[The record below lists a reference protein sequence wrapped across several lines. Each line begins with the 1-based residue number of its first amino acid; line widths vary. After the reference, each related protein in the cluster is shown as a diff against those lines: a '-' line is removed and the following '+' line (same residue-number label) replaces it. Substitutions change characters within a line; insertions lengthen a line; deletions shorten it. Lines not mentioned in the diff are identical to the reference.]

1 MSDSQVPI
9 GTLIN
14 NNYKI
19 EQLISAGGMGE
30 VFRGTNVFSGDSVA
44 IKIVLQSLA
53 HDPKVAAL
61 FKREA
66 KVLCQLAD
74 QAIVRYYNFVHDA
87 ALDRFCLI
95 MEFIDGLP
103 LSDHVRG
110 SGPLSLAE
118 AKRLLKRLAL
128 GLERAHKMEVV
139 HRDLSPDN
147 VMLKGGTI
155 DDAVLIDFG
164 IAKSTEM
171 SEATLFGQMAGKFKY
186 VSPEQL
192 GHFGGHIGPCTDIYG
207 LALLM
212 AAAVRGEPLDMG
224 ASVVE
229 AVNARRAIPD
239 LTGIYPELQPLFAHM
254 LEPDPA
260 MRPENMGQIIHFI
273 DRPQDLPARY
283 GGGPAAGSDDRTVFM
298 GQQAQMPPPP
308 PPATYPPGFSPPP
321 YPPQQQTGYPPPQ
334 QTGYPAQQQ
343 TGYPAQPQTG
353 YPGAMPRGQNTGY
366 GIGIGAPDGTSQV
379 PYNNPLLGG
388 GGGASPGLSQ
398 PPGRSGPSF
407 GSPGVVTAAPAPTP
421 AKSGGGG
428 LVMALLVLA
437 LLGLG
442 GGFAWQQGY
451 LGGKAPVEA
460 VDGTD
465 PVPDQ
470 PAAPPETPPNP
481 DAPQTREAFLAGF
494 GTDACSYA
502 SRVDA
507 GASAGLIEVFSTK
520 AGSFAALPDAYET
533 AFGSRPDVK
542 ERIIND
548 AQCPVLAAAR
558 AVQAL
563 GAVAPTVTLD
573 SDTLAA
579 GGFVVGQIR
588 ERRGRPTWMALITPD
603 GRVFNLTD
611 QLTNQP
617 DGSATF
623 SFGLAASTA
632 TIPQPHLIVVIAS
645 DDPLTTTIVQN
656 GRLSGDLMPL
666 IQAEIEGRGG
676 KAGLEIAWF
685 AQQP

>member
-1 MSDSQVPI
+1 MTDQQVPI

-110 SGPLSLAE
+110 SGPLPLVE
-118 AKRLLKRLAL
+118 AKRLLKRLAQ

-192 GHFGGHIGPCTDIYG
+192 GHYGGHIGPRTDIYG

-212 AAAVRGEPLDMG
+212 AAAVRGEPIDMG
-224 ASVVE
+224 SSVVE
-229 AVNARRAIPD
+229 AVNARREIPE
-239 LTGIYPELQPLFAHM
+239 LTGVYPELQPLFAHM

-260 MRPENMGQIIHFI
+260 MRPENMGQVIHFL
-273 DRPQDLPARY
+273 DHPQDVPARY
-283 GGGPAAGSDDRTVFM
+283 GAAPAGDDRTVFM
-298 GQQAQMPPPP
+298 GQQAQVPPPP
-308 PPATYPPGFSPPP
+308 PPASYPPGYAPPP
-321 YPPQQQTGYPPPQ
+321 YPPQQQTGYP
-334 QTGYPAQQQ
+334 TQQQ
-343 TGYPAQPQTG
+343 TGYPQSIA
-353 YPGAMPRGQNTGY
+353 PGQVS
-366 GIGIGAPDGTSQV
+366 GIGMPGGTSQV
-379 PYNNPLLGG
+379 PYSNPLLG
-388 GGGASPGLSQ
+388 AAPSATGLSQ
-398 PPGRSGPSF
+398 PGRVMSAS
-407 GSPGVVTAAPAPTP
+407 GSPGVVVAGPPPVPT
-421 AKSGGGG
+421 KSGGAGMIM
-428 LVMALLVLA
+428 VLLVLA
-437 LLGLG
+437 LFGAG

-451 LGGKAPVEA
+451 FDGGGDAVAVADADPEPNLAPED
-460 VDGTD
+460 DGPAPTPD
-465 PVPDQ
+465 PDL
-470 PAAPPETPPNP
+470 AAPL
-481 DAPQTREAFLAGF
+481 TREAFLADF
-494 GTDACSYA
+494 GDDACSYA

-507 GASAGLIEVFSTK
+507 GANSGMIEGYATSAG
-520 AGSFAALPDAYET
+520 AFAALPTAYET
-533 AFGSRPDVK
+533 AFGSKPDVK
-542 ERIIND
+542 DRIVSD
-548 AQCPVLAAAR
+548 PQCPVLTAAR

-563 GAVAPTVTLD
+563 GSAAPTVILD
-573 SDTLAA
+573 NDTLAP
-579 GGFVVGQIR
+579 GGTIVGQIR

-603 GRVFNLTD
+603 GRVFNLTG

-632 TIPQPHLIVVIAS
+632 TSPQPHLIVVIAS
-645 DDPLTTTIVQN
+645 DEPLTTAIAQD
-656 GRLSGDLMPL
+656 GKLSGDLMPL

-676 KAGLEIAWF
+676 KAGLGLAWF
-685 AQQP
+685 AQNP

>member
-1 MSDSQVPI
+1 MTDQQVPI

-61 FKREA
+61 FRREA

-110 SGPLSLAE
+110 SGPLSLPE
-118 AKRLLKRLAL
+118 AQRLLKRLAL

-192 GHFGGHIGPCTDIYG
+192 GHFGGHIGPRTDIYG

-212 AAAVRGEPLDMG
+212 AAAVRGEPIDMG
-224 ASVVE
+224 SSVVE
-229 AVNARRAIPD
+229 AVNARREIPE
-239 LTGIYPELQPLFAHM
+239 LTGVYPELQPLFAHM

-260 MRPENMGQIIHFI
+260 MRPENMGQVIHFI

-283 GGGPAAGSDDRTVFM
+283 GAVAAGDDRTVFM
-298 GQQAQMPPPP
+298 GQQAQVPPPP
-308 PPATYPPGFSPPP
+308 PPASYPPGFAPPP
-321 YPPQQQTGYPPPQ
+321 YPPQQQTGYPQQ
-334 QTGYPAQQQ
+334 QTGYTAQQQ
-343 TGYPAQPQTG
+343 TGYPQSIP
-353 YPGAMPRGQNTGY
+353 PGQVS
-366 GIGIGAPDGTSQV
+366 GIGIGMPGGTSQV
-379 PYNNPLLGG
+379 PVNNPLLGG
-388 GGGASPGLSQ
+388 GGASVPGLSQ
-398 PPGRSGPSF
+398 PGRVVSAA
-407 GSPGVVTAAPAPTP
+407 GSPGVVTADPAPTP
-421 AKSGGGG
+421 AKSGGAGI
-428 LVMALLVLA
+428 VMVLLVLA
-437 LLGLG
+437 LLGVG

-451 LGGKAPVEA
+451 LGGGEADLADQGQEQDPTPAPEP
-460 VDGTD
+460 DD
-465 PVPDQ
+465 PEPTPVAEPD
-470 PAAPPETPPNP
+470 P
-481 DAPQTREAFLAGF
+481 DAPLTREAFLSGF
-494 GTDACSYA
+494 GSDTCSYA

-507 GASAGLIEVFSTK
+507 GANAGMVEGFATT
-520 AGSFAALPDAYET
+520 AGAFTDLPAAYET
-533 AFGSRPDVK
+533 AFGSKPDVK
-542 ERIIND
+542 DRVVND
-548 AQCPVLAAAR
+548 AQCPVLTTAR

-563 GAVAPTVTLD
+563 GAPAPTVTLD
-573 SDTLAA
+573 SDALAP

-603 GRVFNLTD
+603 GRVFNLTS

-632 TIPQPHLIVVIAS
+632 TSPQPHLIVVIAS
-645 DDPLTTTIVQN
+645 DAPLTTAIAQD
-656 GRLSGDLMPL
+656 GKLSGDLMPL

-676 KAGLEIAWF
+676 KAGLGLAWF
-685 AQQP
+685 AQNP

>member
-1 MSDSQVPI
+1 MSDQQVPI

-110 SGPLSLAE
+110 SGPLPLAE

-192 GHFGGHIGPCTDIYG
+192 GHFGGHIGPRTDIYG

-212 AAAVRGEPLDMG
+212 AAAVRGEPIDMG

-229 AVNARRAIPD
+229 AVNARREIPA
-239 LTGIYPELQPLFAHM
+239 LTGVYPELQPLFAHM

-260 MRPENMGQIIHFI
+260 MRPENMGQVIRFLE
-273 DRPQDLPARY
+273 RPQDLPPRY
-283 GGGPAAGSDDRTVFM
+283 GAAPASGGDDRTVFM

-308 PPATYPPGFSPPP
+308 PPASYPPASYPPGYAPPP
-321 YPPQQQTGYPPPQ
+321 
-334 QTGYPAQQQ
+334 
-343 TGYPAQPQTG
+343 
-353 YPGAMPRGQNTGY
+353 
-366 GIGIGAPDGTSQV
+366 
-379 PYNNPLLGG
+379 
-388 GGGASPGLSQ
+388 
-398 PPGRSGPSF
+398 
-407 GSPGVVTAAPAPTP
+407 
-421 AKSGGGG
+421 
-428 LVMALLVLA
+428 
-437 LLGLG
+437 
-442 GGFAWQQGY
+442 
-451 LGGKAPVEA
+451 
-460 VDGTD
+460 
-465 PVPDQ
+465 
-470 PAAPPETPPNP
+470 
-481 DAPQTREAFLAGF
+481 
-494 GTDACSYA
+494 
-502 SRVDA
+502 
-507 GASAGLIEVFSTK
+507 
-520 AGSFAALPDAYET
+520 
-533 AFGSRPDVK
+533 
-542 ERIIND
+542 
-548 AQCPVLAAAR
+548 
-558 AVQAL
+558 
-563 GAVAPTVTLD
+563 
-573 SDTLAA
+573 
-579 GGFVVGQIR
+579 
-588 ERRGRPTWMALITPD
+588 
-603 GRVFNLTD
+603 
-611 QLTNQP
+611 
-617 DGSATF
+617 
-623 SFGLAASTA
+623 
-632 TIPQPHLIVVIAS
+632 
-645 DDPLTTTIVQN
+645 
-656 GRLSGDLMPL
+656 
-666 IQAEIEGRGG
+666 
-676 KAGLEIAWF
+676 
-685 AQQP
+685 

>member
-1 MSDSQVPI
+1 MSDQQVPI

-110 SGPLSLAE
+110 SGPLPLAE

-192 GHFGGHIGPCTDIYG
+192 GHFGGHIGPRTDIYG

-212 AAAVRGEPLDMG
+212 AAAVRGEPIDMG
-224 ASVVE
+224 SSVVE
-229 AVNARRAIPD
+229 AVNARREIPD

-260 MRPENMGQIIHFI
+260 MRPENMGQVIHFLE
-273 DRPQDLPARY
+273 RPQDLPARY
-283 GGGPAAGSDDRTVFM
+283 GVAASGADDRTVFM
-298 GQQAQMPPPP
+298 GQQTQMPPPP
-308 PPATYPPGFSPPP
+308 PPVSYPPGFAPPP

-334 QTGYPAQQQ
+334 QTGYPPQQ
-343 TGYPAQPQTG
+343 TGYPQSIP
-353 YPGAMPRGQNTGY
+353 PGQIS
-366 GIGIGAPDGTSQV
+366 GIGMPGGTSQV
-379 PYNNPLLGG
+379 PYSNPLLGG
-388 GGGASPGLSQ
+388 AQPTTGLAQ
-398 PPGRSGPSF
+398 PPGRVISAS
-407 GSPGVVTAAPAPTP
+407 GSPGVMSAGPVPTVE
-421 AKSGGGG
+421 KSGGGG
-428 LVMALLVLA
+428 VVMALLVLA
-437 LLGLG
+437 LIGAG
-442 GGFAWQQGY
+442 AGFAWQQGY
-451 LGGKAPVEA
+451 FGGAGSEVAVTDPEPTPTPDDGTPA
-460 VDGTD
+460 VD
-465 PVPDQ
+465 PD
-470 PAAPPETPPNP
+470 ETPDP
-481 DAPQTREAFLAGF
+481 DAPATRESFLSGF
-494 GTDACSYA
+494 GDDTCSYA

-507 GASAGLIEVFSTK
+507 GALAGMIEGYSTK
-520 AGSFAALPDAYET
+520 AGAFAALPAAYET
-533 AFGSRPDVK
+533 AFGSKPDVK
-542 ERIIND
+542 DRVVND
-548 AQCPVLAAAR
+548 AQCPALTVAR

-563 GAVAPTVTLD
+563 GAPAPTVTLD
-573 SDTLAA
+573 SDALAP

-603 GRVFNLTD
+603 GRVFNLTG
-611 QLTNQP
+611 QLSNQP

-632 TIPQPHLIVVIAS
+632 TSPQPHLIVVIAS
-645 DDPLTTTIVQN
+645 DDPLTTAIAQD
-656 GRLSGDLMPL
+656 GKLSGDLMPL

-676 KAGLEIAWF
+676 KAGLGLAWF
-685 AQQP
+685 AQNP

>member
-1 MSDSQVPI
+1 MSDQQVPI

-95 MEFIDGLP
+95 MEFIDGMP
-103 LSDHVRG
+103 LSDHVKV

-118 AKRLLKRLAL
+118 SKRLLKRLAL

-192 GHFGGHIGPCTDIYG
+192 GHFGGHIGARTDIYG

-212 AAAVRGEPLDMG
+212 AAAIRGEPIDMG
-224 ASVVE
+224 SSVFE

-239 LTGIYPELQPLFAHM
+239 LSGIYPELQPLFAHM
-254 LEPDPA
+254 LEPDPE
-260 MRPENMGQIIHFI
+260 MRPENMGQVIRFLE
-273 DRPQDLPARY
+273 RPQDLPGRY
-283 GGGPAAGSDDRTVFM
+283 GVAQAGGDDRTVFM
-298 GQQAQMPPPP
+298 GQQTAMPPPP
-308 PPATYPPGFSPPP
+308 PPATYPPGFAPPP
-321 YPPQQQTGYPPPQ
+321 YPPQQ

-343 TGYPAQPQTG
+343 TGYPVSVPPGQTG
-353 YPGAMPRGQNTGY
+353 
-366 GIGIGAPDGTSQV
+366 GIGVPNSLSQAPFSS
-379 PYNNPLLGG
+379 PLLGV
-388 GGGASPGLSQ
+388 GAAPSGLSQ
-398 PPGRSGPSF
+398 PPGVNSLLRP
-407 GSPGVVTAAPAPTP
+407 SPGAVASASVPAP

-428 LVMALLVLA
+428 LVMAFLVLA
-437 LLGLG
+437 LLGAG

-451 LGGKAPVEA
+451 FGGDTQMAGDDTMPEPDDPPAPEP
-460 VDGTD
+460 D
-465 PVPDQ
+465 PSG
-470 PAAPPETPPNP
+470 AS
-481 DAPQTREAFLAGF
+481 DAPLTREAFLAGF
-494 GTDACSYA
+494 GTDACSFA
-502 SRVDA
+502 ARID
-507 GASAGLIEVFSTK
+507 GGPSAGMVEGFAT
-520 AGSFAALPDAYET
+520 ATGAFAALPAAYEA
-533 AFGSRPDVK
+533 AFDSKPDVLD
-542 ERIIND
+542 RVVND

-563 GAVAPTVTLD
+563 GAPAPTVTLD
-573 SDTLAA
+573 SDSLAP

-603 GRVFNLTD
+603 GRVFNLTG

-623 SFGLAASTA
+623 SFGLAATTA
-632 TIPQPHLIVVIAS
+632 TTPQPHLIVVIAS
-645 DDPLTTTIVQN
+645 DDPLTTAIAQD
-656 GRLSGDLMPL
+656 GKLSGDLMPL

-676 KAGLEIAWF
+676 KAGLGLAWF
-685 AQQP
+685 AQNP

>member
-1 MSDSQVPI
+1 MTDQQVPI

-19 EQLISAGGMGE
+19 EQLINAGGMGE

-95 MEFIDGLP
+95 MEFIDGMP
-103 LSDHVRG
+103 LSEHVKVT
-110 SGPLSLAE
+110 GPLPLAE

-192 GHFGGHIGPCTDIYG
+192 GHFGGHIGPRTDIYG

-212 AAAVRGEPLDMG
+212 AAAIRGEPIDMG
-224 ASVVE
+224 SSVFE

-254 LEPDPA
+254 LEPDPD
-260 MRPENMGQIIHFI
+260 MRPENMGQVIHFLE
-273 DRPQDLPARY
+273 RPQELPARY
-283 GGGPAAGSDDRTVFM
+283 GVVQAQGGGDDRTVFM
-298 GQQAQMPPPP
+298 GQQTQMPPPP
-308 PPATYPPGFSPPP
+308 PPASYPTGFAPPP
-321 YPPQQQTGYPPPQ
+321 YPPQQQTGYP
-334 QTGYPAQQQ
+334 AQQQ
-343 TGYPAQPQTG
+343 TGFPAQ
-353 YPGAMPRGQNTGY
+353 NT
-366 GIGIGAPDGTSQV
+366 GIGIGVPDGTSV
-379 PYNNPLLGG
+379 PPYSNPLFGG
-388 GGGASPGLSQ
+388 GQINTGLSQ
-398 PPGRSGPSF
+398 PPGRANTGF
-407 GSPGVVTAAPAPTP
+407 GAPGVVTAAPAPLP
-421 AKSGGGG
+421 AKAGGGG
-428 LVMALLVLA
+428 VVIALLALA
-437 LLGLG
+437 LLGAG
-442 GGFAWQQGY
+442 VGFAWQQGY
-451 LGGKAPVEA
+451 FGGGVEITADDPPTGPGDPPAP
-460 VDGTD
+460 TPD
-465 PVPDQ
+465 P
-470 PAAPPETPPNP
+470 TPSP
-481 DAPQTREAFLAGF
+481 DAPITRDAFLAGF
-494 GTDACSYA
+494 GDEICSYA
-502 SRVDA
+502 ARIDS
-507 GASAGLIEVFSTK
+507 GPSAGMVEGFATTTG
-520 AGSFAALPDAYET
+520 AFAALPDAYEA
-533 AFGSRPDVK
+533 AFASKPDVK
-542 ERIIND
+542 DRVVND
-548 AQCPVLAAAR
+548 AQCPVLTTAR

-563 GAVAPTVTLD
+563 GAPAPTVTLD
-573 SDTLAA
+573 SDSLAP

-603 GRVFNLTD
+603 GRVFNLTG

-623 SFGLAASTA
+623 SFGLAATTA
-632 TIPQPHLIVVIAS
+632 TTPQPHLIVVIAS
-645 DDPLTTTIVQN
+645 DDPLTTAIAQD
-656 GRLSGDLMPL
+656 GKLSGDLMPL

-676 KAGLEIAWF
+676 KAGLGLAWF
-685 AQQP
+685 AQNP

>member
-1 MSDSQVPI
+1 MSDQQVPI

-110 SGPLSLAE
+110 SGPLPLAE
-118 AKRLLKRLAL
+118 AKRLMKRLAL

-192 GHFGGHIGPCTDIYG
+192 GHFGGHIGPRTDIYG

-212 AAAVRGEPLDMG
+212 AAAVRGDPIDMG
-224 ASVVE
+224 SSVVE
-229 AVNARRAIPD
+229 AVNARREIPA

-260 MRPENMGQIIHFI
+260 MRPENMGQVIHFL
-273 DRPQDLPARY
+273 DRPQDVPARY
-283 GGGPAAGSDDRTVFM
+283 GTAPTAGGDDRTVFM

-308 PPATYPPGFSPPP
+308 PPASYPPGFAPPP
-321 YPPQQQTGYPPPQ
+321 YPPQQQTGYPRQ
-334 QTGYPAQQQ
+334 QTGYPPSQQ
-343 TGYPAQPQTG
+343 TGYPPSLP
-353 YPGAMPRGQNTGY
+353 PGQVS
-366 GIGIGAPDGTSQV
+366 GIGIGIPAGTSQV
-379 PYNNPLLGG
+379 PYANPLLGG
-388 GGGASPGLSQ
+388 GQSIPGLAQ
-398 PPGRSGPSF
+398 PPGRVITSS
-407 GSPGVVTAAPAPTP
+407 GSPGVVMAGPAPVVE
-421 AKSGGGG
+421 KSGRGG
-428 LVMALLVLA
+428 LVVALLVLA
-437 LLGLG
+437 LLGAG
-442 GGFAWQQGY
+442 AGFAWQQGY
-451 LGGKAPVEA
+451 FGSDGPQVAVGDPEPAPTPG
-460 VDGTD
+460 DD
-465 PVPDQ
+465 KPVPD
-470 PAAPPETPPNP
+470 PDAGTTP
-481 DAPQTREAFLAGF
+481 DAPATREAFLSGF
-494 GTDACSYA
+494 GDETCSYA

-507 GASAGLIEVFSTK
+507 GASAGMIEGFSTK
-520 AGSFAALPDAYET
+520 AGAFAGLPAAYQT
-533 AFGSRPDVK
+533 AFGSKPDVQD
-542 ERIIND
+542 RIVND

-563 GAVAPTVTLD
+563 GAPAPTVTLD
-573 SDTLAA
+573 SDGLAP

-603 GRVFNLTD
+603 GRVFNLTG

-623 SFGLAASTA
+623 SFGLAASAA
-632 TIPQPHLIVVIAS
+632 TSPQPHLIVVIAS
-645 DDPLTTTIVQN
+645 DDPLTTAIAQD
-656 GRLSGDLMPL
+656 GKLSGDLMPL
-666 IQAEIEGRGG
+666 IRAEIEGRGG
-676 KAGLEIAWF
+676 KAGLGLAWF
-685 AQQP
+685 AQNP

>member
-1 MSDSQVPI
+1 MSDQQVPI

-103 LSDHVRG
+103 LSDHVKG
-110 SGPLSLAE
+110 SGPLSLPDAQ
-118 AKRLLKRLAL
+118 KLMKRLAL

-192 GHFGGHIGPCTDIYG
+192 GHYGGHIGPRTDIYG

-212 AAAVRGEPLDMG
+212 AAAVRGEPIDMG
-224 ASVVE
+224 SSVVE
-229 AVNARRAIPD
+229 AVNARREIPD
-239 LTGIYPELQPLFAHM
+239 LTGIYPQLQPLFAHM

-260 MRPENMGQIIHFI
+260 MRPETMGQVIHYLE
-273 DRPQDLPARY
+273 RPQDLPPRY
-283 GGGPAAGSDDRTVFM
+283 GVALGDDRTVFM
-298 GQQAQMPPPP
+298 GQQQPVSQMPPPP
-308 PPATYPPGFSPPP
+308 PPASYPPGYAPPP
-321 YPPQQQTGYPPPQ
+321 YPQTQPPGYMPPQ
-334 QTGYPAQQQ
+334 QTGYPLGVPQAQQQ
-343 TGYPAQPQTG
+343 TGYPQAQISG
-353 YPGAMPRGQNTGY
+353 IGMPGATTSA
-366 GIGIGAPDGTSQV
+366 APFG
-379 PYNNPLLGG
+379 NNPLLGG
-388 GGGASPGLSQ
+388 MA
-398 PPGRSGPSF
+398 PPAGPS
-407 GSPGVVTAAPAPTP
+407 VLTAPAMATPT
-421 AKSGGGG
+421 KSGGGG
-428 LVMALLVLA
+428 MVVGLLLLA
-437 LLGLG
+437 LLGVG

-451 LGGKAPVEA
+451 LGGAAPADDPAGGSTDVA
-460 VDGTD
+460 GSGSATD
-465 PVPDQ
+465 PAPTAGGGATGATDPTTTSQ
-470 PAAPPETPPNP
+470 PTEGGAPP
-481 DAPQTREAFLAGF
+481 TREAFLAAFPG
-494 GTDACSYA
+494 DACSYA
-502 SRVDA
+502 SRVEA
-507 GASAGLIEVFSTK
+507 GALAGMVEGFATK
-520 AGSFAALPDAYET
+520 TGAFAALPAAYET
-533 AFGSRPDVK
+533 AFGSKPDVK
-542 ERIIND
+542 DRVISD
-548 AQCPVLAAAR
+548 PQCPVVEAAR
-558 AVQAL
+558 AIQRL
-563 GAVAPTVTLD
+563 GAPAPTVTLD

-579 GGFVVGQIR
+579 GGFMVGQIR
-588 ERRGRPTWMALITPD
+588 ERRGRPTWMALITPE
-603 GRVFNLTD
+603 GRVFNLTS

-632 TIPQPHLIVVIAS
+632 TAPQPHLIVVIAS
-645 DDPLTTTIVQN
+645 DDPLTTAIAQD
-656 GRLSGDLMPL
+656 GKLSGDLMPL
-666 IQAEIEGRGG
+666 IRAEIEGRGG
-676 KAGLEIAWF
+676 KAGIGLAWF

>member
-1 MSDSQVPI
+1 MSDQQVPI

-19 EQLISAGGMGE
+19 EQLINAGGMGE

-95 MEFIDGLP
+95 MEFIDGQP
-103 LSDHVRG
+103 LSDHVRT
-110 SGPLSLAE
+110 SGPLPLAE
-118 AKRLLKRLAL
+118 TKRLLKRLAL

-192 GHFGGHIGPCTDIYG
+192 GHFGGHIGPRTDIYG

-212 AAAVRGEPLDMG
+212 AAAIRGEPIDMG
-224 ASVVE
+224 SSVFE

-239 LTGIYPELQPLFAHM
+239 LTGVYPELQPLFAHM
-254 LEPDPA
+254 LEPDPS
-260 MRPENMGQIIHFI
+260 MRPENMGQVIHFLE
-273 DRPQDLPARY
+273 RPQDLPPRY
-283 GGGPAAGSDDRTVFM
+283 GAAPAAPIGDDRTVFM
-298 GQQAQMPPPP
+298 GQQTEMPPPP
-308 PPATYPPGFSPPP
+308 PPPTSYPPGFAPPP
-321 YPPQQQTGYPPPQ
+321 YPPQQQTGYPPQQ

-343 TGYPAQPQTG
+343 TGYPSSMPPGQVTG
-353 YPGAMPRGQNTGY
+353 VG
-366 GIGIGAPDGTSQV
+366 GIGMPGGTSQA
-379 PYNNPLLGG
+379 PFGSPLLGG
-388 GGGASPGLSQ
+388 GSSVPGLSQ
-398 PPGRSGPSF
+398 PGRVTSAQ
-407 GSPGVVTAAPAPTP
+407 GSPGVLTTYPEKTP

-451 LGGKAPVEA
+451 FGASPVSDDATATGDTPAPGPTA
-460 VDGTD
+460 D
-465 PVPDQ
+465 PE
-470 PAAPPETPPNP
+470 PAPNDP
-481 DAPQTREAFLAGF
+481 DAPLSRQAFLSGF
-494 GTDACSYA
+494 GDDACSYA
-502 SRVDA
+502 ARVEA
-507 GASAGLIEVFSTK
+507 GASAGTIEVYSTK
-520 AGSFAALPDAYET
+520 AGSFAALPEAYEK
-533 AFGSRPDVK
+533 AFGSKPEVK
-542 ERIIND
+542 ERIVSD
-548 AQCPVLAAAR
+548 AQCPVLKAAR

-563 GAVAPTVTLD
+563 GAAAPTITLD
-573 SDTLAA
+573 SDTLTKD
-579 GGFVVGQIR
+579 GFMVGQIR

-611 QLTNQP
+611 QMTNQP

-623 SFGLAASTA
+623 SFGMAASTA
-632 TIPQPHLIVVIAS
+632 TSPQPHLIVVIAS

-656 GRLSGDLMPL
+656 GKLSGDLMPL

-676 KAGLEIAWF
+676 NAGMEIAWF
-685 AQQP
+685 AQTP

>member
-103 LSDHVRG
+103 LSDHVQG
-110 SGPLSLAE
+110 SGPLPLAE

-147 VMLKGGTI
+147 VMLKGGMI

-192 GHFGGHIGPCTDIYG
+192 GHYGGHIGPRTDIYG

-212 AAAVRGEPLDMG
+212 AAAVRGEPIDMG
-224 ASVVE
+224 SSVVE
-229 AVNARRAIPD
+229 AVNARREIPD
-239 LTGIYPELQPLFAHM
+239 LTGVYPELQPLFAHM

-260 MRPENMGQIIHFI
+260 MRPENMGQVIHFL
-273 DRPQDLPARY
+273 DRPQDLPPRY
-283 GGGPAAGSDDRTVFM
+283 GTASVAGGDDRTVFM
-298 GQQAQMPPPP
+298 GQQAQVPPPPP
-308 PPATYPPGFSPPP
+308 PPASYPPG
-321 YPPQQQTGYPPPQ
+321 YVPQ
-334 QTGYPAQQQ
+334 QTGYP
-343 TGYPAQPQTG
+343 QPVP
-353 YPGAMPRGQNTGY
+353 PGQVS
-366 GIGIGAPDGTSQV
+366 GIGIGVPGGMSQV
-379 PYNNPLLGG
+379 PFSNPLLGSG
-388 GGGASPGLSQ
+388 GQSVPGLAQ
-398 PPGRSGPSF
+398 PPGRVITAS
-407 GSPGVVTAAPAPTP
+407 GSPGVVKAGPVPVP

-428 LVMALLVLA
+428 LVMVLLVLA
-437 LLGLG
+437 LIGAG

-451 LGGKAPVEA
+451 FGPSVVVPENDPAPGPTEDVGENP
-460 VDGTD
+460 TPQPSND
-465 PVPDQ
+465 P
-470 PAAPPETPPNP
+470 AP
-481 DAPQTREAFLAGF
+481 DAPVTREGFLAGF
-494 GTDACSYA
+494 GDEACSYA

-507 GASAGLIEVFSTK
+507 GALAGTVEGYSTK
-520 AGSFAALPDAYET
+520 AGTFADLPTAYET
-533 AFGSRPDVK
+533 AFGSKPDVK
-542 ERIIND
+542 DRIIND
-548 AQCPVLAAAR
+548 AQCPVLATAR

-563 GAVAPTVTLD
+563 GAPAPTVTLD
-573 SDTLAA
+573 SDTLDA

-603 GRVFNLTD
+603 GRVFNLSTH
-611 QLTNQP
+611 LTNQP

-632 TIPQPHLIVVIAS
+632 TTPQPHLIVVIAS
-645 DDPLTTTIVQN
+645 DDPLTTAIAQD
-656 GRLSGDLMPL
+656 GKLSGDLMPL

-676 KAGLEIAWF
+676 KAGIGLAWF
-685 AQQP
+685 GQNP

>member
-1 MSDSQVPI
+1 MTDQQVPI

-110 SGPLSLAE
+110 SGPLPLVE

-192 GHFGGHIGPCTDIYG
+192 GHFGGHIGPRTDIYG

-212 AAAVRGEPLDMG
+212 AAAVRGEPIDMG
-224 ASVVE
+224 SSVVE
-229 AVNARRAIPD
+229 AVNARREIPD

-260 MRPENMGQIIHFI
+260 MRPENMGQVIHFI

-283 GGGPAAGSDDRTVFM
+283 GAAPAADDRTVFM
-298 GQQAQMPPPP
+298 GQQAQMPPPLP
-308 PPATYPPGFSPPP
+308 QASYPPGFAPPP
-321 YPPQQQTGYPPPQ
+321 YPPQQQTGYPAQ
-334 QTGYPAQQQ
+334 QPTGYPVQQQ
-343 TGYPAQPQTG
+343 TGYPQSIP
-353 YPGAMPRGQNTGY
+353 PGQVS
-366 GIGIGAPDGTSQV
+366 GIGMPNGASQV

-388 GGGASPGLSQ
+388 GQSIPGISQ
-398 PPGRSGPSF
+398 PPGRVITAS
-407 GSPGVVTAAPAPTP
+407 GSPGVVRADPAPVP
-421 AKSGGGG
+421 SKSGGGG
-428 LVMALLVLA
+428 MVMALLLLA
-437 LLGLG
+437 LLGAG
-442 GGFAWQQGY
+442 GVFAWQQGY
-451 LGGKAPVEA
+451 FAGAGDDVVAG
-460 VDGTD
+460 DD
-465 PVPDQ
+465 PLPGPTP
-470 PAAPPETPPNP
+470 PADETPDPTPPAPDP
-481 DAPQTREAFLAGF
+481 DAPLTREAFLSGF
-494 GTDACSYA
+494 GSDPCSYA

-507 GASAGLIEVFSTK
+507 GPDAGTIEVFSTK
-520 AGSFAALPDAYET
+520 AGSFSALPDAYET
-533 AFGSRPDVK
+533 AFGSKPDVK
-542 ERIIND
+542 DRVITEV
-548 AQCPVLAAAR
+548 QCPVLRLAR

-563 GAVAPTVTLD
+563 GAAAPTVTLD
-573 SDTLAA
+573 SDTTEA

-588 ERRGRPTWMALITPD
+588 ERRARPTWMGLITPD
-603 GRVFNLTD
+603 GRVFNLSN
-611 QLTNQP
+611 QLSNQP

-623 SFGLAASTA
+623 AFGLAASTA
-632 TIPQPHLIVVIAS
+632 TTPQPHLLVVISS
-645 DDPLTTTIVQN
+645 DDPLTTAIAQD
-656 GRLSGDLMPL
+656 GKLSADLMPL

-676 KAGLEIAWF
+676 KAGIGLAWF
-685 AQQP
+685 AQNP